1 MKPIFDLENKYS
13 VNSTFLLAAQ
23 ESYEKRH
30 RYDLTYLLDEPL
42 TKELIYYIV
51 ANNHEIG
58 LHGSYNSYNN
68 YELLMNEKDRLET
81 FIGMEVKSIRQH
93 YLNFHRLITP
103 TIQEESGF
111 VIVSYIGFP
120 SNFGLR
126 LFVSK
131 LHSIFK
137 YKNTRIIIFSY
148 YHTL

>member
-1 MKPIFDLENKYS
+1 
-13 VNSTFLLAAQ
+13 
-23 ESYEKRH
+23 
-30 RYDLTYLLDEPL
+30 
-42 TKELIYYIV
+42 
-51 ANNHEIG
+51 
-58 LHGSYNSYNN
+58 
-68 YELLMNEKDRLET
+68 MNEKDRLET
-81 FIGMEVKSIRQH
+81 FIGIEVKSIRQH

-111 VIVSYIGFP
+111 IIVSSIGFP
-120 SNFGLR
+120 GNFGLR